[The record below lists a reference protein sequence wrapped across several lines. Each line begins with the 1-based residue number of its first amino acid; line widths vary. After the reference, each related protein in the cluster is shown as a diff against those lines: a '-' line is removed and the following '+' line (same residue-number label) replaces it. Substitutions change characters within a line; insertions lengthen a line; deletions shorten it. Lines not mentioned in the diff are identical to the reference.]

1 VSLEPVFMMETAQD
15 WRCRNSAACRNW
27 ATVWLIDDR
36 SNDGTLR
43 NAGSQACVWPVPVV
57 VTDPVIRR
65 NYKRDA
71 TFEEGSVTIRV
82 TAQGP

>member
-1 VSLEPVFMMETAQD
+1 
-15 WRCRNSAACRNW
+15 
-27 ATVWLIDDR
+27 
-36 SNDGTLR
+36 
-43 NAGSQACVWPVPVV
+43 
-57 VTDPVIRR
+57 VIRR